1 MADKEQALKSF
12 WESFGLKAY
21 DEGTVPTGSNAPAFP
36 YITYNVVTD
45 SLYGNSVAMTA
56 SVWDRSSS
64 WQFVTEKSH
73 QISED
78 IGVGGKAVRVDGGYI
93 WIKRGTPFAQR
104 MADDSD
110 DMVRRIYMNISVDFL
125 TED

>member
-1 MADKEQALKSF
+1 MANKEQALQNF
-12 WESFGLKAY
+12 WSSFGIAAY
-21 DEGTVPTGSNAPAFP
+21 DESTVPTGSNAPAFP

-64 WQFVTEKSH
+64 WQFVTDKSH
-73 QISED
+73 QISAD
-78 IGVGGKAVRVDGGYI
+78 IGVGGKSVRVDGGYI